1 MPNGFALRR
10 RKAYSRRMIH
20 LRSGGWRA
28 GVRPE
33 LGGALT
39 HLTRDDRLILRPMP
53 QDAADPLLTACFPLV
68 PFANRIAGGEFEF
81 EGRRVSLPVL
91 DAFAPNALH
100 GQGWLSVWSLQDQAE
115 DAATLAL
122 DHEPDAW
129 PWRYRAVQTIAL
141 SERGLRIDLSVC
153 NLDDAPMPAGLGL
166 HPCFPKDEQTRLR
179 LDTDAVWL
187 LDDRDIPA
195 RVGPP
200 SAVFDWS
207 VNPRVADAPAVDHC
221 YGGWNG
227 EAELS
232 SGEGAVRLD
241 ASPNAR
247 WVQVHAPPGRPFC
260 CIEPVTHRPDAVHAR
275 RSSDSG
281 LVVLEPGRTL
291 SIWMEI
297 GAD

>member
-1 MPNGFALRR
+1 M
-10 RKAYSRRMIH
+10 
-20 LRSGGWRA
+20 
-28 GVRPE
+28 RPD

-39 HLTRDDRLILRPMP
+39 NLTRDDRPILRPTVEG
-53 QDAADPLLTACFPLV
+53 ATDPLLTACFPLV

-100 GQGWLSVWSLQDQAE
+100 GQGWLSAWSIEDQSE
-115 DAATLAL
+115 DAITLVL
-122 DHEPDAW
+122 EHEAGAW
-129 PWRYRAVQTIAL
+129 PWRYQAVQTISL

-153 NLDDAPMPAGLGL
+153 NWDEASMPAGLGL
-166 HPCFPKDEQTRLR
+166 HPYFPRDEQTHLR
-179 LDTDAVWL
+179 LNTDAVWL
-187 LDDRDIPA
+187 LDDKDIPA

-207 VNPRVADAPAVDHC
+207 ADPRMEDAPAVDHC

-232 SGEGAVRLD
+232 SDEAVIRLD

-247 WVQVHAPPGRPFC
+247 WVQVYAPQGRPFC
-260 CIEPVTHRPDAVHAR
+260 CVEPVTHRPDAVHAR

-291 SIWMEI
+291 SMWMEI
-297 GAD
+297 GVD